1 MLSLHLFLYSVPGF
15 SLPRVSPLP
24 PHFGHLLWE
33 LATLGLSFAGHRLG
47 FHGPGPPSS

>member
-24 PHFGHLLWE
+24 PHFSHLLWE

-47 FHGPGPPSS
+47 FHGPGPLSS